1 MTLRYEQFEYFKKGD
16 CIWHSFQPAIALYS
30 LFFVCFQSEIQKW
43 NPSEVLVQIC
53 VLDVGTLQLKST
65 LQSNWNQG

>member
-1 MTLRYEQFEYFKKGD
+1 MTF
-16 CIWHSFQPAIALYS
+16 ISASYS
-30 LFFVCFQSEIQKW
+30 PLFFIFLCCQSEIQKW